1 MGKWGWRKG
10 DEDTASQGIGGKGGA
25 LPGKEKKES
34 DGDLEK
40 SWKRMGGSET

>member
-1 MGKWGWRKG
+1 MKTLHPKG
-10 DEDTASQGIGGKGGA
+10 FGGKGGA